1 MIRASDVVVS
11 MHQLNF
17 LPGCSV
23 VDRLRRA
30 DIVVWLDG
38 AQYVR
43 HGFVNRNRFT
53 DGAWMTVPV
62 NEHDTF
68 APINRVRIADDTGR
82 QREKIARTIETKL
95 GSAAAPFA
103 AEIRKPYRLLSGLNH
118 ALVTRLFD
126 WLNIEVEHTFQTFLD
141 PEHAIP
147 VVTDDDDH
155 ASRVRD
161 RYADMAAQLGATV
174 YLSGPQALHGDI
186 ERFLERGIRV
196 EYTAPWQ
203 RPNPTALELLLTN
216 TVEVAA

>member
-1 MIRASDVVVS
+1 

-17 LPGCSV
+17 APGCSV

-43 HGFVNRNRFT
+43 KGFVNRNRFS

-62 NEHDTF
+62 NDHDAF
-68 APINRVRIADDTGR
+68 APINRVRIAEHSGR
-82 QREKIARTIETKL
+82 QLEKIARTLEAKL
-95 GSAAAPFA
+95 GPDVAAPFA
-103 AEIRKPYRLLSGLNH
+103 AEIRKPYRLLAGLNH
-118 ALVTRLFD
+118 AVVTRMFAALGVD
-126 WLNIEVEHTFQTFLD
+126 VTQTFQTFLD
-141 PEHAIP
+141 HEAAVP

-161 RYADMAAQLGATV
+161 RYADMAAQVGATV
-174 YLSGPQALHGDI
+174 YLSGPQALHGDV

-196 EYTAPWQ
+196 EYTAPWAGA
-203 RPNPTALELLLTN
+203 NPCALELLAPVKLLN
-216 TVEVAA
+216 ADRWSDAA